1 MKKFFLIP
9 LLAVVLLGAGCA
21 SKKAVSPA
29 NEVNSNLN
37 IQSDVQEVNGPVIQL
52 EEPAEDNET
61 QDWGTVSVCTTETK
75 TCPDGSVVGRELPDC
90 QFAPCPGE

>member
-1 MKKFFLIP
+1 MKKFFFIP

-29 NEVNSNLN
+29 NEANGNIN
-37 IQSDVQEVNGPVIQL
+37 IQSDVQEDNGPIIQL
-52 EEPAEDNET
+52 EEPAGDSESGE
-61 QDWGTVSVCTTETK
+61 WGTVSVCTTETK